1 MVERSRNANTER
13 VLNKAIY
20 QTLLKSVHNK
30 LATGENFQLNSLD
43 SDINKIAD
51 VMLDGGHISRNDMDR
66 AKDALRIAFLD

>member
-1 MVERSRNANTER
+1 
-13 VLNKAIY
+13 
-20 QTLLKSVHNK
+20 VHNK

-66 AKDALRIAFLD
+66 AKDALRVAFLD